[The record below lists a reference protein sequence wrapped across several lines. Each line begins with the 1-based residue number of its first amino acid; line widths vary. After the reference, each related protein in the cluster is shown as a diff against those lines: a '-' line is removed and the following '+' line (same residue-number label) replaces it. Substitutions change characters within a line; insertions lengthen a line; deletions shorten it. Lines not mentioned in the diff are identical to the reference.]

1 MVSID
6 SSFERSDRSA
16 NSYTGQSDADPSF
29 ADTVLD
35 FISTNGWFVTF
46 GLIGLYVLYT
56 KLGSYLPSWRTST
69 PQQQQN
75 YGAAEADEFVK
86 RQEAMERARR
96 RMQEVQDALA
106 EKQKEKMAQLEEQKR
121 QEKIE
126 NWEQFQQG
134 RGLGSKLRNIGAE
147 ESSAE
152 SSKLSR
158 RPKGS
163 RDDGERL
170 RGSDYNPLTGSSRGS
185 SYRPERRCVNQ
196 GG

>member
-1 MVSID
+1 MQSID
-6 SSFERSDRSA
+6 NPFGGSTSP
-16 NSYTGQSDADPSF
+16 YGVQSDADPSF
-29 ADTVLD
+29 ADTVLN
-35 FISTNGWFVTF
+35 FVSANGWFVTF
-46 GLIGLYVLYT
+46 GLIGLYILYT
-56 KLGSYLPSWRTST
+56 KLGSYLPSWRTSA

-75 YGAAEADEFVK
+75 YGAAEANEFVQ

-96 RMQEVQDALA
+96 RMQEIQNALT

-121 QEKIE
+121 QEKID

-152 SSKLSR
+152 SSGLSR
-158 RPKGS
+158 RPKGK

-170 RGSDYNPLTGSSRGS
+170 RGSDYNPLTGSSGGS

>member
-6 SSFERSDRSA
+6 GTLGESSSP
-16 NSYTGQSDADPSF
+16 YTEHSDADPSF
-29 ADTVLD
+29 ADTVLNL
-35 FISTNGWFVTF
+35 ISTNGWFVTF
-46 GLIGLYVLYT
+46 GLIGVYILYT

-75 YGAAEADEFVK
+75 YGAAEADEFVQ

-121 QEKIE
+121 QEKID
-126 NWEQFQQG
+126 NWEQLQQG

-147 ESSAE
+147 ESGAQASG
-152 SSKLSR
+152 LSR
-158 RPKGS
+158 RPKGN
-163 RDDGERL
+163 RDSGERL
-170 RGSDYNPLTGSSRGS
+170 RGSDYNPLTGSSGGS
-185 SYRPERRCVNQ
+185 SYRPERRCGNQ

>member
-6 SSFERSDRSA
+6 SSFDDSA
-16 NSYTGQSDADPSF
+16 NSYTEQSDADPSF
-29 ADTVLD
+29 AGTVLN

-121 QEKIE
+121 QEKID

-134 RGLGSKLRNIGAE
+134 RGLGSKLRNVGAE
-147 ESSAE
+147 ESGAE
-152 SSKLSR
+152 SNKLSR
-158 RPKGS
+158 RPKGN

-170 RGSDYNPLTGSSRGS
+170 RGSDYNPLMGSSGSS

>member
-6 SSFERSDRSA
+6 SSFDRSA
-16 NSYTGQSDADPSF
+16 NAYPGQSDTDPSF

-56 KLGSYLPSWRTST
+56 KLGSYLPSWRSST

-121 QEKIE
+121 QEKID

-134 RGLGSKLRNIGAE
+134 RGLGSKLRNVGAE

-170 RGSDYNPLTGSSRGS
+170 RGSDYNPLTGSSGGS